1 MSAAVPQPL
10 QILHGGG
17 VALACAPDGTL
28 HAEEEHGLFAG
39 DTRVL
44 STWRVAVEGLSWLL
58 LARTRPNPCTAQWH
72 FQNPAIRVPGGE
84 IAEGRLHLRVRRRV
98 CGTLHECVEVC
109 AYGIDV
115 ARVRFELLV
124 DADFA
129 DLFEVHSQT
138 IPPRLDVRRELRP
151 DGLTLSYRRDGFRR
165 ALHVAVAADRPTT
178 VVGSRLVFDLELRPG
193 EPWRCCVEARPE
205 VDGHVL
211 AFLGDPHGDDSPTNP
226 EAPRLGPEGPL
237 ARAWRRGVSDLAA
250 LRMAL
255 PDGRAV
261 TAAGAPWF
269 MALFGRDT
277 LVTALMAG
285 LVPGAAGDAL
295 DALAAWQARV
305 DDPFRDAEPG
315 KLPHELRVGELAT
328 FKRIPHTPYYGT
340 HDAPALF
347 ALALWSAWRWTGDAR
362 LLAAHLPVARAA
374 MAWCRASAARDGH
387 GLLAYR
393 TRSRLGY
400 LNQAWKDASDA
411 IVHLDGRHAVP
422 PIATVELQG
431 DWYAAER
438 ALAELLDAAG
448 EPDAAREARES
459 AEAVRARVEERLWL
473 EEEGTYALALGGD
486 GRLVASASSNPGQL
500 LWSGLPSPERARRVA
515 RRLLA
520 DDLFSGWGLRTLAAT
535 HVAYNPMSYQL
546 GSVWP
551 HDTALFAAG
560 LVRYGLREE
569 AGRVLG
575 AVLDAAEAFEDQRL
589 PELFCGFPREVGPP
603 VPYARANAPQAWAA
617 AVPVQAVHLLL
628 GIVPDAPR
636 GRCSLAPWL
645 PHWLPG
651 LEVRGIRIGGGTL
664 DVWLRQGEVAR
675 VEANGVEV
683 EVGEVE
689 APLWGTVGP

>member
-28 HAEEEHGLFAG
+28 HAEDEHGLFAG

-44 STWRVAVEGLSWLL
+44 STWRQAVEGVAWLL
-58 LARTRPNPCTAQWH
+58 LARTRPGPSTAQWH
-72 FQNPAIRVPGGE
+72 FQNPAIRVPAGE

-98 CGTLHECVEVC
+98 RGAMHECVELC
-109 AYGIDV
+109 AYGTSD
-115 ARVRFELLV
+115 ARVRFELLA

-129 DLFEVHSQT
+129 DLFEVHAHT
-138 IPPRLDVRRELRP
+138 IPPRLDVRREARP
-151 DGLTLSYRRDGFRR
+151 DGVVLRYERPGFRR
-165 ALHVAVAADRPTT
+165 ALHLCFAGGTPS
-178 VVGSRLVFDLELRPG
+178 VVGSRLVFDLHLRPG

-205 VDGHVL
+205 VDGKVL
-211 AFLGDPHGDDSPTNP
+211 GFVGDPHACEQEPALD
-226 EAPRLGPEGPL
+226 APRLSPEGPL

-250 LRMAL
+250 LRIAL
-255 PDGRAV
+255 PDGREV

-285 LVPGAAGDAL
+285 LVPDVAGDAL
-295 DALAAWQARV
+295 DALGAWQARA

-362 LLAAHLPVARAA
+362 LLAAHLPVARAG
-374 MAWCRASAARDGH
+374 MAWCRASAARDGD
-387 GLLAYR
+387 GLLAYKS
-393 TRSRLGY
+393 RSRLGY
-400 LNQAWKDASDA
+400 LNQAWKDAGDA
-411 IVHLDGRHAVP
+411 IVHVDGRHAAP

-431 DWYAAER
+431 DWYAAEL
-438 ALAELLDAAG
+438 AMAELLDAAG
-448 EPDAAREARES
+448 DPDAAREARET
-459 AEAVRARVEERLWL
+459 AEALRARVEARFWM
-473 EEEGTYALALGGD
+473 EEEGTYALAVD
-486 GRLVASASSNPGQL
+486 GAGRPVASASSNPGQL

-520 DDLFSGWGLRTLAAT
+520 DDLFSGWGLRTLAST

-560 LVRYGLREE
+560 LVRYGLRAE

-589 PELFCGFPREVGPP
+589 PELFCGFPREIGPP

-617 AVPVQAVHLLL
+617 AVPVLAVHLLL
-628 GIVPDAPR
+628 GLVPDAPR
-636 GRCSLAPWL
+636 GRCTLSPWL
-645 PHWLPG
+645 PDWLPG
-651 LEVRGIRIGGGTL
+651 IDVRGVRVGAGTL
-664 DVWLRQGEVAR
+664 DVRLRRGEPERIEAHGVDVA
-675 VEANGVEV
+675 VAEV
-683 EVGEVE
+683 EG
-689 APLWGTVGP
+689 ALWGVRR